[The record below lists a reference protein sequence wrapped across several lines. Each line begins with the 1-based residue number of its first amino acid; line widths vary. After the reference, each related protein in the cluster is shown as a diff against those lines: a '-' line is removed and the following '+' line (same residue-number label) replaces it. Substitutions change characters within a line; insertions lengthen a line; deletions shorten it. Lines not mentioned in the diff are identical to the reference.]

1 MPDTAPQLLRR
12 EPKEN
17 RNPLMHI
24 ILMGPQG
31 SGKGTQSERVRSR
44 LGLGSIATGE
54 LFRAAIQGGTELGKQ
69 IQAVYERGELVP
81 DDLTIALVEERL
93 DQLAGER
100 SRDATIQGALY
111 DGFPRTIAQAD
122 ALRQTLRKRGEAVTA
137 VIAIDVP
144 REILIERLTGRRVC
158 ATCGRVYN
166 VLFDPPA
173 VDGVCDVCGGPIL
186 QRADD
191 TPEAVAKRLDLYD
204 VETAPLLDR
213 YEKEGLVEWVDGD
226 RAIDE
231 VTEAIIAAIESRMT
245 LSTQHVR

>member
-1 MPDTAPQLLRR
+1 
-12 EPKEN
+12 
-17 RNPLMHI
+17 MHI

-44 LGLGSIATGE
+44 LRLGSIATGE
-54 LFRAAIQGGTELGKQ
+54 LFRAAIQGGTELGQQ

-81 DDLTIALVEERL
+81 DELTIALVEERL
-93 DQLAGER
+93 EQLAEER
-100 SRDATIQGALY
+100 SHGAAVQGALY

-122 ALRQTLRKRGEAVTA
+122 ALSQTLGKRGDEVTA

-144 REILIERLTGRRVC
+144 RERLIERLAGRRVC
-158 ATCGRVYN
+158 SACGRVYN

-173 VDGVCDVCGGPIL
+173 VDGVCDVCGGQIL

-213 YEKEGLVEWVDGD
+213 YEDQGLVERVDGD
-226 RAIDE
+226 RAIED
-231 VTEAIIAAIESRMT
+231 VTEAIVAAIESRMP
-245 LSTQHVR
+245 LSTQHAR